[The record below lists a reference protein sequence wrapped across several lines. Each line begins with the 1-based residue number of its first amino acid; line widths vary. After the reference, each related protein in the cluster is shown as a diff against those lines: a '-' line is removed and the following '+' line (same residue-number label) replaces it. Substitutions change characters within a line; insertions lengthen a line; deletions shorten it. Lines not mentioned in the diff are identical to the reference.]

1 MGQVCPTVERK
12 SFVIVGRRRLVL
24 PDGDMIAACIRA
36 CLFQASE
43 TSLQPQVVEG
53 GDLWTRPVIRKRAIA
68 SAAIDAVSKLPAKR
82 PVTRAAK
89 LLFGSSSKPVKNI
102 CGTKAISR
110 RGFAAVLSMF
120 VVIAALVVVVP
131 AASAGTTLVGAAE
144 QAPTAPTVGA
154 VHKAKARRRRHRCY
168 YGFSIAGA
176 NNRHQIVKRLR
187 TNGAV
192 HGGCHGR
199 HELRRGRR
207 RDAVFKY
214 TRHQRWLTDR
224 GSHTQSPALAAT
236 PQPEGSIN
244 LKE

>member
-131 AASAGTTLVGAAE
+131 AVVFFSVCVFFSSCCCRPAAPAPAARPCCRRWRCSTDPSSAGRWTRGAPRSASRR
-144 QAPTAPTVGA
+144 PWRTATW
-154 VHKAKARRRRHRCY
+154 R
-168 YGFSIAGA
+168 
-176 NNRHQIVKRLR
+176 
-187 TNGAV
+187 
-192 HGGCHGR
+192 
-199 HELRRGRR
+199 
-207 RDAVFKY
+207 
-214 TRHQRWLTDR
+214 
-224 GSHTQSPALAAT
+224 
-236 PQPEGSIN
+236 
-244 LKE
+244 